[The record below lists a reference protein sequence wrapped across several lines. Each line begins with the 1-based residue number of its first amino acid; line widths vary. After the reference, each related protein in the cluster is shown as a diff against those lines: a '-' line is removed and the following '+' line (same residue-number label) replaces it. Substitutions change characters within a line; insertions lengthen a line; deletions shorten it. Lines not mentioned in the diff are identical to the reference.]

1 MQSAIYIIKN
11 LSEQSP
17 AETLKLLHTSK
28 LSLSYH
34 KNLTVVKTAV
44 KFLQNISKYSLN
56 DEDHALATKLIL
68 NLLANADVDVR
79 YTTYVECHALIK
91 SILGVEYNKLSWENL
106 TFLFEPNVLT
116 EIISHG
122 ATSEDSR
129 VITILFNQTF
139 SFKYSITNCYKI
151 IVCAVFD
158 FIIYFYLDLIYRSMR
173 CRETCWCLY

>member
-1 MQSAIYIIKN
+1 MQSAICILKN

-17 AETLKLLHTSK
+17 SETLRMLHASK

-44 KFLQNISKYSLN
+44 KFLQDIPRYSLN

-91 SILGVEYNKLSWENL
+91 GILGVEYTKLSWESL
-106 TFLFEPNVLT
+106 TFLLEPNVLT

-129 VITILFNQTF
+129 VI
-139 SFKYSITNCYKI
+139 KYFLIEHFCVTNCCKVI
-151 IVCAVFD
+151 TVFA
-158 FIIYFYLDLIYRSMR
+158 I
-173 CRETCWCLY
+173 

>member
-1 MQSAIYIIKN
+1 MHSAISILKN

-17 AETLKLLHTSK
+17 TETLKALHASK

-34 KNLTVVKTAV
+34 KNLTVVKTGI
-44 KFLQNISKYSLN
+44 KFLQNTSISNSLN

-68 NLLANADVDVR
+68 NLLANADVDVQ

-106 TFLFEPNVLT
+106 MFLFEPNVLT

-122 ATSEDSR
+122 AVSEDSR
-129 VITILFNQTF
+129 VIKF
-139 SFKYSITNCYKI
+139 FK
-151 IVCAVFD
+151 
-158 FIIYFYLDLIYRSMR
+158 
-173 CRETCWCLY
+173 